1 MNQATPFIT
10 TENTGLLIIDV
21 QGKLAHLM
29 QNSHQLHQQISTL
42 IQGTKL
48 LEIPIIW
55 VEQLPDKLGETS
67 PDIKQLLSPE
77 ISPIEKH
84 TFSGWHN
91 DKFQQAV
98 KNANRDNWLLAG
110 IESHICVYQTCKAMQ
125 LEGYQT
131 HVVSDAVSS
140 RTQEHKEYGI
150 QMMLRQGAL
159 QTNVESAL
167 FELQQ
172 CANNERFKSL
182 VKLVK

>member
-10 TENTGLLIIDV
+10 TDDTGLLIIDV
-21 QGKLAHLM
+21 QGRLAHLM
-29 QNSHQLHQQISTL
+29 NDTHHLHQQLSTL
-42 IQGTKL
+42 IQGAKL
-48 LEIPIIW
+48 LELPIIW
-55 VEQLPDKLGETS
+55 VEQLPEKLGETS
-67 PDIKQLLSPE
+67 PDIKQLLAPDL
-77 ISPIEKH
+77 SPIEKH

-91 DKFQQAV
+91 DELQKAI
-98 KNANRDNWLLAG
+98 KAANCKNWLLAG

-125 LEGYQT
+125 LDDYQT

-140 RTQEHKEYGI
+140 RTKENKEYGI

-159 QTNVESAL
+159 RTNVESAL

-182 VKLVK
+182 VKLIK